1 MISLAPFIDNAG
13 LLSQDVLHFFMK
25 SSSRENHGIARIEL
39 ASVGS
44 YGWQVRLQRRGQKV
58 SRFFADR
65 SYGGIEASL
74 LAARTWRDEQWE
86 LWRRSDVP
94 RTCVTSPRNASG
106 VVGVSRVIVRSS
118 NGAVYHFWQA
128 TWCPTTGQRQSV
140 KFSVKKHGD
149 QIAYRLAIEARRM
162 GIGGDRSDSENA

>member
-1 MISLAPFIDNAG
+1 
-13 LLSQDVLHFFMK
+13 MK
-25 SSSRENHGIARIEL
+25 SSPRENHGIARIERP
-39 ASVGS
+39 SVGS

-65 SYGGIEASL
+65 NYGGIEASL
-74 LAARTWRDEQWE
+74 QAARSWRDEQWE

-128 TWCPTTGQRQSV
+128 TWCPAPGQRQSV

-149 QIAYRLAIEARRM
+149 QIAYHLAIEARRI
-162 GIGGDRSDSENA
+162 GIGGDPSGSENV